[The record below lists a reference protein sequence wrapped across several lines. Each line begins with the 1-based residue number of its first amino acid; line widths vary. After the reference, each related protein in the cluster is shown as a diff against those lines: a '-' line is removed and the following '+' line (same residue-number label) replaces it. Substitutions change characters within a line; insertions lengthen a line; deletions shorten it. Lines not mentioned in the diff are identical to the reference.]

1 MAKAEMGICLRSCV
15 ECRVQNVGA
24 ALVDMLSWNPNR
36 VNFMLAYDRER
47 DVLIVDETMLM
58 NAISMVNPAQRP
70 RKLELGNVEMRRKEI
85 KSRENNA

>member
-24 ALVDMLSWNPNR
+24 ARVDMLSWNPNG
-36 VNFMLAYDRER
+36 VSFMLAYDRER
-47 DVLIVDETMLM
+47 DVLIVDEAMLM
-58 NAISMVNPAQRP
+58 NAISMVNPAQRHK
-70 RKLELGNVEMRRKEI
+70 KLELGNVEMRRKEI

>member
-15 ECRVQNVGA
+15 ECHVQNVGA
-24 ALVDMLSWNPNR
+24 ALVDMLSWNPNGIS
-36 VNFMLAYDRER
+36 FMLAYDRER

-70 RKLELGNVEMRRKEI
+70 KKLELGNVEMRRKEI
-85 KSRENNA
+85 KSHENNA